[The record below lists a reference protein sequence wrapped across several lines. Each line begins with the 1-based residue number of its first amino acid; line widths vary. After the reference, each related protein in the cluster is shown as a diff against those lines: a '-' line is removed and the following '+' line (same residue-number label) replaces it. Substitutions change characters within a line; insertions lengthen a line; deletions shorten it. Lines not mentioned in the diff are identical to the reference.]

1 MRFYVQQEEPGAP
14 SRIQNTYQ
22 TQTAGS
28 SSDFKFD
35 HFLDVI
41 EYFKKVINLCKQMNY
56 QPFES
61 DKYFEYEKELQAL
74 LAERKTA

>member
-1 MRFYVQQEEPGAP
+1 MERQVTIVDRVIDICHTE
-14 SRIQNTYQ
+14 
-22 TQTAGS
+22 
-28 SSDFKFD
+28 FKFE

-61 DKYFEYEKELQAL
+61 DKYFEYEKELKAL